1 MKTTKEE
8 RAFARGMA
16 AATCEPSMYAHVEA
30 VHDDLDTLEA
40 EVERLRGERDALRE
54 VAEAAKDF
62 VPTCDETTYDFASKQ
77 SHTCGKFATFMDRFN
92 GFETNR
98 LCTEHAIQSLESA
111 QDAAS
116 KGYTRALDLDTP
128 KPLESPAW
136 VTRLHEALEALRKVQ
151 L

>member
-8 RAFARGMA
+8 RAALRW
-16 AATCEPSMYAHVEA
+16 CIREKDSPSALAMGLIL
-30 VHDDLDTLEA
+30 DDLDTLEA

-62 VPTCDETTYDFASKQ
+62 VPTCDETTYDFASEQ